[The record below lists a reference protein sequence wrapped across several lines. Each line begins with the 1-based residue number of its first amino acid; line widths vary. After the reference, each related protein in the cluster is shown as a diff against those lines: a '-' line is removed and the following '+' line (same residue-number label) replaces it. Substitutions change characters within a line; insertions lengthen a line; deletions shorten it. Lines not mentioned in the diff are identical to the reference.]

1 MAQDPFPAAVD
12 LDRQSQVLIVEWED
26 GHRSAYAGGML
37 RWACPCAECRGEGGP
52 GRLDKLSELSPDEL
66 ELTDVALIGRYALSF
81 GFKSG
86 HSTGIYTFRYLR
98 GICPCEECV
107 RRGG

>member
-1 MAQDPFPAAVD
+1 
-12 LDRQSQVLIVEWED
+12 
-26 GHRSAYAGGML
+26 ML

-52 GRLDKLSELSPDEL
+52 GRLDKVTELSPDEL

-98 GICPCEECV
+98 GLCPCEECV
-107 RRGG
+107 RGLAGR